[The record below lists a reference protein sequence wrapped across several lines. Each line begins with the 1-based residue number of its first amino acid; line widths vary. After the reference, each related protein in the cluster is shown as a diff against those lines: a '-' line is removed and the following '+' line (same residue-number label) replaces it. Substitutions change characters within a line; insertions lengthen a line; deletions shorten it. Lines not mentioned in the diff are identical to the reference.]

1 MVASLKC
8 DHCREEVIKSGDTF
22 LCPRCTARYEIG
34 FNTSGKPELYE
45 IDPGNEYAYPDED
58 QLNRKKKIIIAAIPI
73 VLIVLYCVVVFHL
86 ANRLSEEDLQG
97 YWYMEDSSCI
107 LAFEDDEFLYARLD
121 SNKYITGT
129 YEIDG
134 DSIILN
140 NFKSGRDVVLK
151 SVEVD
156 GKKMTLKNEIGQTEK
171 GYRISPAT
179 AEKVLPY

>member
-22 LCPRCTARYEIG
+22 LCPRCTARYEMG

-45 IDPGNEYAYPDED
+45 IDPGNEYAYPD
-58 QLNRKKKIIIAAIPI
+58 LNRKKKIINAAIPI
-73 VLIVLYCVVVFHL
+73 VLIVLFFVIAHHF
-86 ANRLSEEDLQG
+86 ANKIGREDLEG
-97 YWYMEDSSCI
+97 YWYIDDEYV
-107 LAFEDDEFLYARLD
+107 LAFEDDEFLVAAPGRSDYL
-121 SNKYITGT
+121 TGT

-134 DSIILN
+134 DTLILAPYR
-140 NFKSGRDVVLK
+140 SRDVIKLK
-151 SVEVD
+151 SVELD
-156 GKKMTLKNEIGQTEK
+156 EEKITLKNERGETEK